1 MCQDSHIGRRTNALS
16 ILARI
21 IAKDILRKSVIGK
34 AHPEIASHVPDEKA
48 NDDIEDKSDERGPK

>member
-1 MCQDSHIGRRTNALS
+1 MCQDSATNHRTNALS

-34 AHPEIASHVPDEKA
+34 ACSEIVPHVPDEKA
-48 NDDIEDKSDERGPK
+48 NNAIEDESDKKGPE